1 MDKQDLENIES
12 RALSDLID
20 LSGQCMLEIG
30 CGDGR
35 LTWLYADQPA
45 HTTAI
50 DPDAEQIA
58 LAKQNLPHHLRSRIE
73 FRVAAFEDFAAE
85 SASSIF
91 DIVILSF
98 SLC

>member
-1 MDKQDLENIES
+1 MVKQDLENNEADI
-12 RALSDLID
+12 LSDLID
-20 LSGQCMLEIG
+20 FSGHHVLEIG

-50 DPDAEQIA
+50 DLNAEQIA
-58 LAKQNLPHHLRSRIE
+58 LAIDDLPNHLRPRIE
-73 FRVAAFEDFAAE
+73 FRVAAFEDFADE
-85 SASSIF
+85 IASSTY
-91 DIVILSF
+91 DIAILSY